1 MNKKITTSL
10 MLLVVCV
17 FSASNIVHAN
27 NKEDLKQTVALILNL
42 NGHLCAK
49 VIDISPLKIKNQY
62 EVICVANRGGSAT
75 KNYILN
81 AADGTAFEQ

>member
-1 MNKKITTSL
+1 MNKIIMSL
-10 MLLVVCV
+10 MLLAYAFVASTIA
-17 FSASNIVHAN
+17 SASS
-27 NKEDLKQTVALILNL
+27 KEDLKQTVALILNL

-62 EVICVANRGGSAT
+62 EVICVANRGGTAT